1 MAEAG
6 KARAATLLLEE
17 NARKARVEQ
26 LTDRI
31 CNEEDALKVADRNLV
46 ASILAEEK
54 RTTGVLQGIRDAE
67 TRLARRLELMEE
79 RLSKR
84 IDTLEGW
91 VE

>member
-31 CNEEDALKVADRNLV
+31 CNEEEARKVADRTLE
-46 ASILAEEK
+46 ASILAQEK
-54 RTTGVLQGIRDAE
+54 RTTEVLQGIRDDE
-67 TRLARRLELMEE
+67 DRLARRLELMEE